1 LHSESVVKKADGTF
15 ETHVSQRGTVESVSD
30 SAITVKSEDGYS
42 LTYAVNAD
50 TKVTKVPAVA
60 PDSSQG
66 TDSSRETDDGGK
78 RVKPSGGTIA
88 DIAAGATVRISGVK
102 NGDQVTAERIAE
114 GAGGG
119 PGLGMGRGHGKG
131 HHK

>member
-1 LHSESVVKKADGTF
+1 M
-15 ETHVSQRGTVESVSD
+15 
-30 SAITVKSEDGYS
+30 
-42 LTYAVNAD
+42 
-50 TKVTKVPAVA
+50 
-60 PDSSQG
+60 
-66 TDSSRETDDGGK
+66 
-78 RVKPSGGTIA
+78 A